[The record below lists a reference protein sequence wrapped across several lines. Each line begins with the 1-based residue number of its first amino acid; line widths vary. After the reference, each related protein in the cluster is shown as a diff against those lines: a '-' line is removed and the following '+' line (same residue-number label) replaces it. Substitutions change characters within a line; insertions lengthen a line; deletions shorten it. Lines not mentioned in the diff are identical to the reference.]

1 MFSHTLL
8 RNEHHV
14 ERSSSDVRGTR
25 KGVSERQPTPLKQLA
40 DVGEDKSISWP
51 LPTKME
57 FRPPDVR
64 VTAEDDRSARQ
75 CPLCVLHKRAELTI
89 HSNMRSIK

>member
-40 DVGEDKSISWP
+40 DVGEDKSISWNSGHQV
-51 LPTKME
+51 LPE
-57 FRPPDVR
+57 
-64 VTAEDDRSARQ
+64 
-75 CPLCVLHKRAELTI
+75 KRAELII
-89 HSNMRSIK
+89 HSDMRSIK